1 MHEIISDKSWEE
13 LGKYPIQTE
22 FDIVKVRQTVR
33 NYAKENGMGIVEQ
46 TRITTAVSELFRN
59 MYNYANGGEVLIER
73 GEVDGHIALIVT
85 CIDKGPGIPDIE
97 MAMVDGYS
105 SGMGMGY
112 GLPGA
117 KRLVDK
123 FEIYSVVNKG
133 TIVRVMKWR

>member
-33 NYAKENGMGIVEQ
+33 NYARENGMGIVEQ